1 MKNGIFEVMTGQTF
15 GSDSRNS
22 PKTAESEQRKERVF
36 AAIRDF
42 QQGRKQGHRSPHRGK
57 RNRSSTLTYP
67 LEF

>member
-1 MKNGIFEVMTGQTF
+1 MKQKNEQTV
-15 GSDSRNS
+15 SD
-22 PKTAESEQRKERVF
+22 KVSEQRKERVF